1 LSDVLYEK
9 VISENED
16 KNSQLRLVV
25 NEFRDVQYLH
35 LRKYYQDYEG
45 NWMPT
50 KEGASMPYTIAGA
63 YALLDGLIEI
73 VATEESVDS
82 INTHFAERLQS
93 IKPSIYRE
101 YIKQKV
107 LEDMQP
113 LYDVFK

>member
-1 LSDVLYEK
+1 MSEVLYEK

-50 KEGASMPYTIAGA
+50 KEGASMPYNLAST

-73 VATEESVDS
+73 VANEESTHAITVHFQNRLEEL
-82 INTHFAERLQS
+82 NTYSKSYQAPGNE
-93 IKPSIYRE
+93 
-101 YIKQKV
+101 
-107 LEDMQP
+107 
-113 LYDVFK
+113 